1 MSKLVWAQS
10 AQPFYE
16 GGVRNGA
23 LYFSDGTVEAW
34 QGLISVAEK
43 PSDDVSDV
51 YFEGLYVANT
61 RSREDYASEVEC
73 FTYPPN
79 VLKKRVS
86 VFSYQTTH
94 NLGFKLHLVYNPK
107 FLLSAKSYSSH
118 DDSAEVSA
126 FSLELRSTPVKFD
139 GYAPSSHV
147 VIEPQ
152 SDDGTGA
159 LQVILDTL
167 YGTSSKDPKMVSPDM
182 LVAMSYD
189 PTYTDIEIVDN
200 GAGTLIF
207 RGDPVTVH
215 ADGTFSVNHSRIRLI
230 GTEEFASEIP

>member
-16 GGVRNGA
+16 CGVQKGA

-34 QGLISVAEK
+34 HGLISVTENS
-43 PSDDVSDV
+43 SDDVSDV
-51 YFEGLYVANT
+51 YFEGIYVANT
-61 RSREDYASEVEC
+61 RSREDYESEVEC

-94 NLGFKLHLVYNPK
+94 SFGFKLHLVYNPR
-107 FLLSAKSYSSH
+107 FLLSSKSYSSY
-118 DDSAEVSA
+118 DDSAEVST
-126 FSLELRSTPVKFD
+126 FSLEFRAIPVKFD

-147 VIEPQ
+147 ILESQ
-152 SDDGTGA
+152 YDDRTGA

-167 YGTSSKDPKMVSPDM
+167 YGTSTKDPKMVSPDL
-182 LVAMSYD
+182 LVAMSHD
-189 PTYTDIEIVDN
+189 PT
-200 GAGTLIF
+200 
-207 RGDPVTVH
+207 
-215 ADGTFSVNHSRIRLI
+215 I
-230 GTEEFASEIP
+230 GE